1 MLVDDLIKDYK
12 AGQFN
17 IQDYPWLRALKSCQ
31 AYQISLEGSDAK
43 LVKVMSIEPPNLG
56 RFDGSSSQLGQ
67 DLDSIISHV

>member
-12 AGQFN
+12 AGRFN

-43 LVKVMSIEPPNLG
+43 LVKVMSIEPPDLG
-56 RFDGSSSQLGQ
+56 RFDGSGSQLGQ